1 MEITKDIFIEG
12 NLIEGSKIGLRY
24 KGKFTVEFSNEVYVV
39 YGYGLG
45 WKNIREQKMTWI
57 GDCFF
62 AEIELEYAETFNF
75 CFKNNFG
82 NWDNNYGRD
91 YSFIVKP
98 RIIEAIKKIEQND
111 NIIKDI
117 ETVKIIKD
125 KKVDFEEVE
134 NVSDIFEKVE
144 FKEEPKKELLKEKK
158 IEKVEPKRELKKEKE
173 VLKKFSKK
181 DKKNKKNRN
190 QKKYEARL
198 KQDLKN
204 VSDIYVPK
212 YEDEESLYEY
222 VYSSKDL
229 EKETNYKTLVD
240 SNELKTE
247 RVVKTRENKEVKE
260 ERKTKK
266 KIEAKRSLEK
276 KRPARTERIKKEKN
290 SRVVKKDKNTKD
302 NKERKN
308 RKKGRFLRGLFR
320 LILFLVLIG
329 CIVCSVINYIKS
341 KNVKN
346 EAEKLLDV
354 DTTVLEPEEK
364 QENEMLNKVKALN
377 IQYPDLKG
385 WLEIKDT
392 DINYPVMQ
400 GTDNDF
406 YITHDYKKEKSKWG
420 SLFLDKA
427 YDWSKP
433 SSNLLIYGHNFS
445 DGYMFADL
453 LNYRHKEF
461 YESHKTIRFITPLE
475 DAEYEI
481 ISVFNSRVYYTHETN
496 VFRYYFFVD
505 AGSKAEYNDF
515 VKNAKQASIYDIDAT
530 AEFGDQ
536 LITLSTCD
544 YTQEDGRF
552 VVVARKI
559 VD

>member
-75 CFKNNFG
+75 CFKNNLG

-229 EKETNYKTLVD
+229 EKETDYKTLVD

-329 CIVCSVINYIKS
+329 CIVYSVINYIKS

-453 LNYRHKEF
+453 LNYRNKEF
-461 YESHKTIRFITPLE
+461 YESHKTIRFITPVE

-481 ISVFNSRVYYTHETN
+481 ISVFNSRVYYTHETD

>member
-98 RIIEAIKKIEQND
+98 RIIEAIKKIEQNE
-111 NIIKDI
+111 NIVKDI
-117 ETVKIIKD
+117 EPVKIIKD

-134 NVSDIFEKVE
+134 NVSNVFETVE
-144 FKEEPKKELLKEKK
+144 FKEEIKPVFKEEPRVEVKLEKELPKEK
-158 IEKVEPKRELKKEKE
+158 IVEKTEPKRELKKEKE

-198 KQDLKN
+198 KQDSKN

-229 EKETNYKTLVD
+229 EKETDYKTLVD

-247 RVVKTRENKEVKE
+247 RVVKTR
-260 ERKTKK
+260 
-266 KIEAKRSLEK
+266 
-276 KRPARTERIKKEKN
+276 
-290 SRVVKKDKNTKD
+290 
-302 NKERKN
+302 
-308 RKKGRFLRGLFR
+308 
-320 LILFLVLIG
+320 
-329 CIVCSVINYIKS
+329 
-341 KNVKN
+341 
-346 EAEKLLDV
+346 
-354 DTTVLEPEEK
+354 
-364 QENEMLNKVKALN
+364 
-377 IQYPDLKG
+377 
-385 WLEIKDT
+385 
-392 DINYPVMQ
+392 
-400 GTDNDF
+400 
-406 YITHDYKKEKSKWG
+406 
-420 SLFLDKA
+420 
-427 YDWSKP
+427 
-433 SSNLLIYGHNFS
+433 
-445 DGYMFADL
+445 
-453 LNYRHKEF
+453 
-461 YESHKTIRFITPLE
+461 
-475 DAEYEI
+475 
-481 ISVFNSRVYYTHETN
+481 
-496 VFRYYFFVD
+496 
-505 AGSKAEYNDF
+505 
-515 VKNAKQASIYDIDAT
+515 
-530 AEFGDQ
+530 
-536 LITLSTCD
+536 
-544 YTQEDGRF
+544 
-552 VVVARKI
+552 
-559 VD
+559 